1 MLNLMVQFTPAS
13 DLCVVLHLLIFLKI
27 LLFLSLKLRTD
38 FVWERICGSCLVLH
52 LCFSMYE
59 PFRYM
64 EEGHCRG
71 KRTVTQEDEAEVTL
85 SEFRKPRNAVLCIV
99 ARFYSHSTGRIR
111 ELRKILAD
119 PTFKMPELLD
129 SKAHNVSYRVIVSN
143 CSIPKR
149 TTWVIE

>member
-1 MLNLMVQFTPAS
+1 
-13 DLCVVLHLLIFLKI
+13 
-27 LLFLSLKLRTD
+27 
-38 FVWERICGSCLVLH
+38 
-52 LCFSMYE
+52 MYE

-71 KRTVTQEDEAEVTL
+71 KRNVTQEDEAEVTL

-129 SKAHNVSYRVIVSN
+129 SKAHNVSYKLHS
-143 CSIPKR
+143 
-149 TTWVIE
+149 